1 MESIIFKVGEQVTH
15 SLCEL
20 SEVKSINP
28 IFIEIDNNGKTKT
41 IEFSNGLLT
50 TTIPQAISKLEEAS
64 GLCAAIILPVEI
76 KENNTLYKAILA
88 VIHNFKEDYD
98 ITISVKYSFEG
109 DEIKIGKYELI
120 EYNNLLAT
128 ELKEKENEFV
138 KGLLTPQTACDIWLK
153 GA

>member
-1 MESIIFKVGEQVTH
+1 MESIVFKVGELVTH

-20 SEVKSINP
+20 AQTKNINP
-28 IFIEIDNNGKTKT
+28 IFIEIDDNRKTKT

-50 TTIPQAISKLEEAS
+50 STIPQAISKLEEAN

-88 VIHNFKEDYD
+88 VIHNFEKDYD
-98 ITISVKYSFEG
+98 ITISIKYNF
-109 DEIKIGKYELI
+109 DEDDIQIGKYELI
-120 EYNNLLAT
+120 EYNNLFET
-128 ELKEKENEFV
+128 ELKEIENEFV
-138 KGLLTPQTACDIWLK
+138 KGLLTPKTACDIWLK